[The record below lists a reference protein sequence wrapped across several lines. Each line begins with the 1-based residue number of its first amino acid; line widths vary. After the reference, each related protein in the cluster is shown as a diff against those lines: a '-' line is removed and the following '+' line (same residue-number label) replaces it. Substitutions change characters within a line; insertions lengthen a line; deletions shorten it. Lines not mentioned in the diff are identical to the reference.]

1 MSPSQLIYLLFTPFI
16 SQSVVSNE
24 SPVNLSGE
32 GASNQTY
39 SHQHNKVESIVKV
52 SDGGGTPKQE
62 PTSEEPET
70 MLNQLGST
78 QIPLTKN
85 FPTPSYEWINYRGSE
100 IPFTYNETK
109 FEESDKFEFLI
120 TNRGLKCTIKAEQ
133 ETDSSE
139 WELFP
144 QVAKK
149 PLHRCPDSSLVYW
162 LHTFG
167 YIRGVEAM
175 ELFEGSCL
183 DSPPCAAECIDS
195 AIPAID
201 ELIKKQAEETERLTI
216 DYLQVKLDAFTA
228 ETLKWK
234 NDYINA
240 LKNRFESSNLSNL
253 NFDWETLIDTNPV
266 PSSQRSI
273 TDSREE
279 GDDAEETED
288 EELVSH
294 DHDSEN
300 ETLSLDDSHRIPAVY
315 RLIDKLIRERTNSSK
330 LRELWI
336 TLLKQMVVEAKQK
349 AQQHLQ
355 IPHRRT
361 TRSPQEG
368 DVDELVKQSLVEY
381 LHESLTPSLIN
392 SLKSIKGE
400 ASQSSDGNPLDDDD
414 MNPKKYQIVPPLSE
428 CKEHRFCTGSD
439 HFGAKVDKDQYKQDP
454 SEGDDTDAIYNDFGW
469 WEIKDAVSNFYSN
482 IENLPGDGELG
493 SLIGDKKSFWFSDSK
508 LILNSFKQIDA
519 RNEISPITAQK
530 IIIKMLIDQ
539 LYEIRAIQVKIS
551 YDRYNQILINIVML
565 IISTI
570 CLTALLGSVVMVVQK
585 FCKMRKDS
593 KKIQQRDDLLAELRN
608 GNFAANLDPIYR
620 PVVSSAPRLEHI
632 LPIKP
637 KKHRSS
643 SHDRKGQLVSS
654 VMTR

>member
-16 SQSVVSNE
+16 SQSVVSDE

-32 GASNQTY
+32 GQLNQTD
-39 SHQHNKVESIVKV
+39 SHQHDKVESIIRV
-52 SDGGGTPKQE
+52 SDEGGTPKRE
-62 PTSEEPET
+62 PTSEEPEI
-70 MLNQLGST
+70 MLNQLESIE
-78 QIPLTKN
+78 IPLTRN
-85 FPTPSYEWINYRGSE
+85 FPTPSSEWSNYRGSE
-100 IPFTYNETK
+100 IPFTYNESK
-109 FEESDKFEFLI
+109 FEESDKFEFLL
-120 TNRGLKCTIKAEQ
+120 TDRGLKCTIKAEQ
-133 ETDSSE
+133 ETDSAE
-139 WELFP
+139 WKLFP
-144 QVAKK
+144 QVQKK
-149 PLHRCPDSSLVYW
+149 PLYRCPDSSLVYW

-183 DSPPCAAECIDS
+183 DSPPCAAECSDS

-201 ELIKKQAEETERLTI
+201 ELIKEQADETERLTI
-216 DYLQVKLDAFTA
+216 NYLQVKLNAFTA

-240 LKNRFESSNLSNL
+240 LKNRFKSSNLSDL

-266 PSSQRSI
+266 PSSQLII
-273 TDSREE
+273 TDSRE
-279 GDDAEETED
+279 GDEADEAED
-288 EELVSH
+288 EELVSD
-294 DHDSEN
+294 DHDSGN
-300 ETLSLDDSHRIPAVY
+300 ETLSLDDSHRISAVY

-336 TLLKQMVVEAKQK
+336 TLFKQMVVEAKQK

-400 ASQSSDGNPLDDDD
+400 ASQSSEGNLLDDDD

-482 IENLPGDGELG
+482 IENLPGGGELS
-493 SLIGDKKSFWFSDSK
+493 SLIGDERSFWFSDST
-508 LILNSFKQIDA
+508 LILNSFKQIEA
-519 RNEISPITAQK
+519 RTEISPITAQK
-530 IIIKMLIDQ
+530 IIIKILIDQ
-539 LYEIRAIQVKIS
+539 LYEIRAIQLKIS
-551 YDRYNQILINIVML
+551 YDQYNQILINIVML

-608 GNFAANLDPIYR
+608 GNIAANLDPIYR
-620 PVVSSAPRLEHI
+620 PIISSAPRLEQI
-632 LPIKP
+632 LPIKS

-654 VMTR
+654 VMAR